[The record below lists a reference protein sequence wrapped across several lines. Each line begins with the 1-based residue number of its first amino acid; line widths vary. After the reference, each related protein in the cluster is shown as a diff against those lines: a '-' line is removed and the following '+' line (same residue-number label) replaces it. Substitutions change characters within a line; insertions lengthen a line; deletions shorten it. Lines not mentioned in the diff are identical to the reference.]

1 MAKLVT
7 LIVASLL
14 AVTAIASGAD
24 AGFNV
29 SKATVIAQAESG
41 ALDAADAIEET
52 RPVDEI
58 ENSSISDVGCKTF
71 SRLGWYDPGRPL
83 RSELKSAVPTM

>member
-7 LIVASLL
+7 LIAASLL

-52 RPVDEI
+52 KPVDEI

-71 SRLGWYDPGRPL
+71 FASVGMTLD
-83 RSELKSAVPTM
+83 VPCGQN